1 MFKIFTLLLSRPF
14 RSLDKTKLPDTK
26 VPNGPFE
33 RFLKE
38 KVSLSMKDISQN
50 SESVN
55 DIVSHIL
62 TEVRRKDERFALR
75 RLNSGNVD
83 SILFLL
89 RFIYFCSVYQS
100 IFCRTKEIGTI
111 CNYTHQKVEKKMK
124 LESVSVIR
132 PPQTKYN

>member
-1 MFKIFTLLLSRPF
+1 MFKIFTLLLSMPF
-14 RSLDKTKLPDTK
+14 RSLDKTTLPDTK

-83 SILFLL
+83 SISYFYFVLFIFVL
-89 RFIYFCSVYQS
+89 FINTF
-100 IFCRTKEIGTI
+100 FAA
-111 CNYTHQKVEKKMK
+111 QKK
-124 LESVSVIR
+124 LEQYAITR
-132 PPQTKYN
+132 TRK